1 MSSLDCEKKT
11 ISSICTFFLI
21 AGLIYTGESTTEC
34 NSKQCNQ
41 LDNST
46 QSSEP
51 LNITSESANV
61 SPSHTL
67 PPESITVLS
76 YSKNNNSFKSEYEI
90 SFLHRS
96 NKSGLMYNISALAKE
111 ELFNDSALEWNS
123 SMLNNGQV
131 FIHCNLCI
139 LFKLAS
145 PIYTIQ
151 ETWSEWTACSVT
163 CGIGIRK
170 RHKSITLKEN
180 EQNTIREEEVQE
192 CFHSFCALLNET
204 CILSEWSSW
213 TACSAPCGAGQR
225 TRKRKLIAPVLSK
238 SDTSCGI
245 TTETEQCNTISC
257 ENCNSLVLL
266 FTIITNA
273 NNEQIRNIF
282 LQVGECTNVYVE
294 CNADDAMKIETC
306 KEHDTVFS
314 EHMQECVSKSRIKS
328 CTEPKLDL
336 SCANF
341 EMGAHPICNCCAAYK
356 ICYNGTY
363 YSKCPAGQVFSNEH
377 GRRCVKMENVA
388 YCSES

>member
-21 AGLIYTGESTTEC
+21 AGLIYIGESTTEC
-34 NSKQCNQ
+34 NSKQCNE

-51 LNITSESANV
+51 LNITSETVNV
-61 SPSHTL
+61 SISHT
-67 PPESITVLS
+67 PPHESITVFS
-76 YSKNNNSFKSEYEI
+76 YSKHNNSFKSEYQVSI
-90 SFLHRS
+90 LHRS
-96 NKSGLMYNISALAKE
+96 NKSGLMFNISALAEE
-111 ELFNDSALEWNS
+111 ELFNDSALQWNS
-123 SMLNNGQV
+123 SMLSNAASVHPLQ
-131 FIHCNLCI
+131 FIY
-139 LFKLAS
+139 FVKLAS
-145 PIYTIQ
+145 PISAIQ

-170 RHKSITLKEN
+170 RHKSTTLKEN
-180 EQNTIREEEVQE
+180 EQNTICEEEVQE

-225 TRKRKLIAPVLSK
+225 TRKRKLIAPVLSN

-245 TTETEQCNTISC
+245 TSETEQCNTISC
-257 ENCNSLVLL
+257 ENWYL
-266 FTIITNA
+266 TNLCKA
-273 NNEQIRNIF
+273 YRNIRF
-282 LQVGECTNVYVE
+282 PVGECTNVYVE

-306 KEHDTVFS
+306 KEQDTVFS

-328 CTEPKLDL
+328 CTEPKLDM

-341 EMGAHPICNCCAAYK
+341 QMGAHPICNCCAAYK
-356 ICYNGTY
+356 ICYKGTY
-363 YSKCPAGQVFSNEH
+363 FSKCPAGQVFSNEH
-377 GRRCVKMENVA
+377 GRRCVKMEDVA
-388 YCSES
+388 YCSKS

>member
-111 ELFNDSALEWNS
+111 ELFDDSALEWNS
-123 SMLNNGQV
+123 T
-131 FIHCNLCI
+131 
-139 LFKLAS
+139 S
-145 PIYTIQ
+145 PISTIQ

-238 SDTSCGI
+238 SDSSCGI

-257 ENCNSLVLL
+257 ENWYL
-266 FTIITNA
+266 TNLCKA
-273 NNEQIRNIF
+273 YRNIRF
-282 LQVGECTNVYVE
+282 AVGECTNVYVE
-294 CNADDAMKIETC
+294 CNADDAMKIEMC

-314 EHMQECVSKSRIKS
+314 EHMQECISKSRIKS